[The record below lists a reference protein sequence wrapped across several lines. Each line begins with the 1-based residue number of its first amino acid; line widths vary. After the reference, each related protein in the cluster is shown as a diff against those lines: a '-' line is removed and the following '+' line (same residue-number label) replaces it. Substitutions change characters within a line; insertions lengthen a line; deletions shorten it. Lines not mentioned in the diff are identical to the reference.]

1 MMPTI
6 QDTVHALESAVAQ
19 AHSETIRETS
29 NFCFLGFTFV
39 ILVLLFIGLDFLLFL
54 IFVSC
59 YFCVFSILIYV
70 FSAFLVLLFASSKIK
85 KLEQEKDAKS
95 T

>member
-39 ILVLLFIGLDFLLFL
+39 ILVLLFIGLDFLLFFDFCFL
-54 IFVSC
+54 LFLRLFHFDLCFLRFSC
-59 YFCVFSILIYV
+59 FTFCVFEDQ
-70 FSAFLVLLFASSKIK
+70 F
-85 KLEQEKDAKS
+85 
-95 T
+95 

>member
-29 NFCFLGFTFV
+29 NF
-39 ILVLLFIGLDFLLFL
+39 LFSWF
-54 IFVSC
+54 
-59 YFCVFSILIYV
+59 YFSYSSFIIYW
-70 FSAFLVLLFASSKIK
+70 F
-85 KLEQEKDAKS
+85 
-95 T
+95 

>member
-29 NFCFLGFTFV
+29 DFFV
-39 ILVLLFIGLDFLLFL
+39 
-54 IFVSC
+54 
-59 YFCVFSILIYV
+59 
-70 FSAFLVLLFASSKIK
+70 FLVLLLLF
-85 KLEQEKDAKS
+85 
-95 T
+95 